1 MPIFDSDQ
9 DACFQSWESG
19 RVHNYTP
26 VINNWKTSKLRE
38 MSIHS
43 IGQCKTVF
51 PERDNR
57 GEGTLQ
63 SPTSLHPSRHPPAI
77 HKSNSGLCPPSPS
90 QGKQTPGTFS
100 VFLQDKPTSSCQP
113 SLQSGELR
121 PDLALCV
128 ADVLPGM
135 AHLPPGVSDALPS
148 RGRCVNS
155 AT

>member
-1 MPIFDSDQ
+1 
-9 DACFQSWESG
+9 
-19 RVHNYTP
+19 
-26 VINNWKTSKLRE
+26 

-90 QGKQTPGTFS
+90 QGRQTPDTFS

-113 SLQSGELR
+113 ILCPGSLGQTWPRTLLMPCLTWHTCPQACLMPCPAWHTCSQVCGLRKQQITARPPCCESGTWQT
-121 PDLALCV
+121 
-128 ADVLPGM
+128 
-135 AHLPPGVSDALPS
+135 PS
-148 RGRCVNS
+148 S
-155 AT
+155 PH